1 MLTKTS
7 YHARRAIGRPRLESQ
22 GPDNSFDLVQLL
34 EICSMQRTATPRCN
48 VQAHPF
54 LLCGAESSENEM
66 KKIREA
72 RETQKRRFIKIC
84 SPSTCTIPLEIKLPT
99 EDFGFV
105 YVAPCLCLAL
115 KTMSFNYVT
124 HRVRYQMRAQM
135 PCGRLPNRPHYVVF
149 PNPPLL
155 KTPSLA

>member
-105 YVAPCLCLAL
+105 FVAPCLCLTL
-115 KTMSFNYVT
+115 KRCHSITSLTACGTKCV
-124 HRVRYQMRAQM
+124 HRCHAGDSRIDHIM
-135 PCGRLPNRPHYVVF
+135 
-149 PNPPLL
+149 
-155 KTPSLA
+155 